1 MCVPEGGVQETWVL
15 VWCWETVSLSRRCWV
30 MGTTQEGMKLSGG
43 LLWKPELKH
52 QVSIDLEVITP
63 CSRTEAFI

>member
-1 MCVPEGGVQETWVL
+1 MYVPEGGVQETWVL
-15 VWCWETVSLSRRCWV
+15 VWCWETVSFHRCWV

-52 QVSIDLEVITP
+52 QVSIDLKVITP